1 MKFHTTALVS
11 LCLGFAVSVLGDT
24 EFDEFDEFEEEMQQK
39 VDSVNVPDPI
49 EQVNRG
55 IWWINDKLYFYVLKP
70 VAVGYKSVTPQPVR
84 ESVAAF
90 FTNLAFPK
98 RLANNLLQL
107 KFRGA
112 AEEFRNFTFNS
123 TAGCLGL
130 FNVAE
135 KHYGWSSRDE
145 DFGQTL
151 AAYGA
156 SPWMAVHL
164 PLLGPSNLRDSIGLV
179 PDMFLDPVM
188 YIDSWGARMA
198 IRSGDRVNVVSLNI
212 GLYEGVKEEQMDVYR
227 FLQDAYEQNRI
238 KKIEE

>member
-1 MKFHTTALVS
+1 
-11 LCLGFAVSVLGDT
+11 
-24 EFDEFDEFEEEMQQK
+24 
-39 VDSVNVPDPI
+39 
-49 EQVNRG
+49 
-55 IWWINDKLYFYVLKP
+55 
-70 VAVGYKSVTPQPVR
+70 VTPQPVR

-112 AEEFRNFTFNS
+112 AEEFRNITFNS

-179 PDMFLDPVM
+179 LDMFLDPVM